1 MTTENKGYAISAWAM
16 LFAIFICAL
25 TSLLVFI
32 NGIRGG
38 GVMMVLGG
46 VAGGIATFML
56 FNGFFTLQ
64 PNEAAVILLFGK
76 YKGTDTEEG
85 WRWTNPFANR
95 MKISLRARNLNIE
108 KLKVNDK
115 SGNPIEI
122 AAVVIWRVTDTV
134 KACFD
139 VDDCPR
145 YVALQSESALRHL
158 ATSYSYDHEDDNNV
172 SLRGNT
178 AVVIEAL
185 KKELQERLAKA
196 GVEVEDARITHLAYA
211 PEIAG
216 AMLKRQQAEA
226 VIAAR
231 GKIVTGAVSMVE
243 MALNELSA
251 RKVVDLDAERKA
263 AMVSNL
269 LVVLCADTEAQPVI
283 NAGTLY

>member
-1 MTTENKGYAISAWAM
+1 MTTESKGYAASAWAI
-16 LFAIFICAL
+16 AVVIIICVIMSVSVVITGL
-25 TSLLVFI
+25 
-32 NGIRGG
+32 RGG
-38 GVMMVLGG
+38 GGLMVLGG
-46 VAGGIATFML
+46 IVAAIASFAL
-56 FNGFFTLQ
+56 CGGFFTLQ

-76 YKGTDTEEG
+76 YKGTDNEEG
-85 WRWTNPFANR
+85 WRWTNPFAST
-95 MKISLRARNLNIE
+95 MKVSLRARNLNIE

-122 AAVVIWRVTDTV
+122 AAVVIWRITDTV

-139 VDDCPR
+139 VDDCAR
-145 YVALQSESALRHL
+145 YVTLQSESALRHL
-158 ATSYSYDHEDDNNV
+158 ATSYSYDHEDEKSV

-178 AVVIEAL
+178 EVVIEAL
-185 KKELQERLAKA
+185 KKELQDRLAKA

-231 GKIVTGAVSMVE
+231 SKIVTGAVSMVE

-251 RKVVDLDAERKA
+251 RKVVELDAERKA

-269 LVVLCADTEAQPVI
+269 LVVLCAENEAQPVI